1 MRNFQRQLHRSDVSE
16 ELDDCKAACEGRAP
30 RPSQIKIN
38 TLHFAR
44 PVSTSSR
51 SDDDEDVK
59 DDETRGVMMILRTGA
74 CLIRTA
80 DAFVTAHG
88 LITVQ
93 LELYRESVLMCRN
106 LEGHGVAAV
115 ADSFFKFFQLF

>member
-51 SDDDEDVK
+51 SVSWSDGDDDDEDVK
-59 DDETRGVMMILRTGA
+59 DDDDETRGVMMILRRVNVRPFFE
-74 CLIRTA
+74 LSSPS
-80 DAFVTAHG
+80 
-88 LITVQ
+88 Q
-93 LELYRESVLMCRN
+93 LL
-106 LEGHGVAAV
+106 
-115 ADSFFKFFQLF
+115 FF

>member
-30 RPSQIKIN
+30 RPSQIEIN

-51 SDDDEDVK
+51 SVSWSDGDDDEDVK
-59 DDETRGVMMILRTGA
+59 DDDDETMGVMMRPDTANRRLPNPDGGCLRYCPRA
-74 CLIRTA
+74 YHRTA
-80 DAFVTAHG
+80 
-88 LITVQ
+88 
-93 LELYRESVLMCRN
+93 
-106 LEGHGVAAV
+106 
-115 ADSFFKFFQLF
+115 